1 MLVLPKVP
9 TKCKSIAIY
18 SNAFVQGNA
27 RLVQE
32 MLMEAEAAVVALA
45 LGCAE
50 ILGPP
55 LLQLLVCTHAHFS
68 PCVILIDP
76 LH

>member
-1 MLVLPKVP
+1 
-9 TKCKSIAIY
+9 
-18 SNAFVQGNA
+18 VQGNA

-32 MLMEAEAAVVALA
+32 ILMEAEAAVVALA

-55 LLQLLVCTHAHFS
+55 LLQLLVCTHVHFPLCCLS
-68 PCVILIDP
+68 IDA